1 MTMPHEFPSR
11 MNYSFVRM
19 YFNEWLLSDDVV
31 LYLTYCLGILISNS
45 NFLESEQ
52 SKNVFVAGDFL

>member
-1 MTMPHEFPSR
+1 MPHEFPSR

-19 YFNEWLLSDDVV
+19 HLNEWLLSDDVV
-31 LYLTYCLGILISNS
+31 LYLTYSLGILISNS